1 MADYEFRK
9 AGVAFTLQDFGR
21 ITAGMTVGPIT
32 VQLVNTSLSNWVDL
46 RLSMVQGDSDGGY
59 GTASVGAVTLTPTPV
74 SVGPLAIAAS
84 VNIALGW
91 VTPAGTVGRVADLA
105 ALNFE
110 ADY

>member
-9 AGVAFTLQDFGR
+9 AGVAFTQQDFGR
-21 ITAGMTVGPIT
+21 ITAGMTGGPVTI
-32 VQLVNTSLSNWVDL
+32 QLVNTSTSNWVDL

-59 GTASVGAVTLTPTPV
+59 GTASVGAVALTATPV
-74 SVGPLAIAAS
+74 SAGPLAVGGSLSI
-84 VNIALGW
+84 VLGW